1 MRRGEELRRRRDE
14 GFRVGSSEGFKVGS
28 SEEFKVRKSEEFKA
42 RKSKKL
48 GRRGSGGVRERSC
61 GGMRRKSLEELGGG
75 SEGGLNRGERVRC
88 ILEGVVVAW
97 FFYPSVWAVPFLV
110 PVFLVYQREK
120 GKILL
125 KKRRKETA
133 SQFKDAILSVSAN
146 QKAGYSIENAFRQA
160 YGDMGLLY
168 GEESV
173 ICRELYTVIAGLKNN
188 VVLEQL
194 LYDFGKRSGV
204 GDIMEFAEVF
214 SAAKR
219 SGGNLT
225 EVIGRSVAVI
235 EDKIET
241 EKEIQVVISARQMEQ
256 KVMNVV
262 PFGILLYISIVSRG
276 FFQVLYKNVIGVA
289 VMTVCLA
296 VYLGAVWLS
305 NRIVDIEV

>member
-1 MRRGEELRRRRDE
+1 
-14 GFRVGSSEGFKVGS
+14 
-28 SEEFKVRKSEEFKA
+28 
-42 RKSKKL
+42 
-48 GRRGSGGVRERSC
+48 
-61 GGMRRKSLEELGGG
+61 
-75 SEGGLNRGERVRC
+75 
-88 ILEGVVVAW
+88 
-97 FFYPSVWAVPFLV
+97 
-110 PVFLVYQREK
+110 
-120 GKILL
+120 
-125 KKRRKETA
+125 
-133 SQFKDAILSVSAN
+133 
-146 QKAGYSIENAFRQA
+146 
-160 YGDMGLLY
+160 
-168 GEESV
+168 
-173 ICRELYTVIAGLKNN
+173 
-188 VVLEQL
+188 
-194 LYDFGKRSGV
+194 
-204 GDIMEFAEVF
+204 MEFAEVF

-219 SGGNLT
+219 GGGNLT